1 MIRNYKKM
9 INLRVRSE
17 YSFRYA
23 FGKLDDII
31 KVQGD
36 VACLT
41 DRGNSFGHIPF
52 IQKCKELSKK
62 PIVGVELLFCENPK
76 LKVKYNLFPVTLLAK
91 NHNGLKEIY
100 KLISESTRNKYYDEN
115 RLGFEH
121 LRNISDDVV
130 IIIEDSFLQDY
141 NDKAYYAVTPMT
153 NYGDF
158 KKSKLPFVAMSD
170 NLYCK
175 EDDKKYYEII
185 LGKGVKT
192 IGGKKSFSKC
202 IDRVE
207 PSHILLEEEWK
218 NTILF
223 LNEKQKDEAINRTY
237 EISNIISDFQL
248 PKAELPDAGI
258 KKTLKE
264 LCEEGAKNKDIK
276 LEGEYLERLNLELEV
291 ISQKKFDDYFFIVY
305 DLINFAKEKML
316 VGPARGSS
324 AGSLVCYLLSITE
337 VDPLEHGLLFERFL
351 DSNKQELPDIDIDFQ
366 DDKRDLVFEYAKN
379 KYGAEKTAKLGVVSR
394 YKPRA
399 IIVELSKVLDLK
411 PWDVALLREIFPEAD
426 PTGKY
431 TFDYVFKN
439 EKTAQEFLERNPAFE
454 NCKAIENHARHFG
467 QHAAGLILSKDNLSN
482 YTPIDYLTEGC
493 QIDKHD
499 AEVVNLLKVD
509 ILGLRTLTII
519 QNCLDEIGKDRQWL
533 LDLPLD
539 DKKAF
544 DIINKKK
551 YHGIFQFEGAA
562 LISVARNLHVEE
574 FNDLVAITSLARPG
588 TLINGEAN
596 RYVYNKNKGQIEY
609 QHPILEKYLKE
620 THGIIV
626 YQEQI
631 MKIVRE
637 VGNFSWADTSKI
649 RKAIG
654 KSKGAG
660 YIDQMKPL
668 FLKGCEENNVD
679 QESAEAIWQSI
690 LAMGSYTFNKS
701 HAVAYA
707 MLSYWCMTLKAYY
720 PMEFTLATLK
730 DAKDD
735 VQVIKMLRELVKDGF
750 KYKVFDKDLSE
761 VDWCIKDNTL
771 IGGFTNIKGI
781 AQKKAEI
788 FIRKRQTG
796 EKLTAV
802 QKRLLYDAETPYD
815 YLFEF
820 KEKFGNFYNNW
831 QKFCKEKPVL
841 IQDIE
846 EGDQN
851 IRFLC
856 KTIKVVKKDI
866 NSQYQ
871 LDKRDGLVIE
881 DGCLNF
887 VDLIV
892 SDDTD
897 EIKCRIAR
905 EEFETIGKKI
915 LKDKVGSFYV
925 VRASC
930 CSSFKFLF
938 IHALRKITPEQI
950 NKKLGIDT

>member
-1 MIRNYKKM
+1 M

-23 FGKLDDII
+23 FGKLEDVIN
-31 KVQGD
+31 VQGE

-52 IQKCKELSKK
+52 IKRCKELGKK
-62 PIVGVELLFCENPK
+62 PIVGVELLFCENPT
-76 LKVKYNLFPVTLLAK
+76 LRVRQTLFPVTLLAK
-91 NHNGLKEIY
+91 NHKGLKEIY
-100 KLISESTRNKYYDEN
+100 EMISKSTKNKYYDNN
-115 RLGFEH
+115 RLGFQD
-121 LRNISDDVV
+121 LRNISDNIVV
-130 IIIEDSFLQDY
+130 IIEDSFLQEY
-141 NDKAYYAVTPMT
+141 NKRAYYAITPMT

-158 KKSKLPFVAMSD
+158 KRNKLPFVAMSD

-175 EDDKKYYEII
+175 EDDKRYYEII
-185 LGKGVKT
+185 LGKGVQT

-207 PSHILLEEEWK
+207 LSHILNQEEWK
-218 NTILF
+218 ESVLF
-223 LNEKQKDEAINRTY
+223 LNEEQKKDAINRTY
-237 EISNIISDFQL
+237 KISNLIDEFNL

-258 KKTLKE
+258 NKTLRE
-264 LCEEGAKNKDIK
+264 LCEEGAENKNIK
-276 LEGEYLERLNLELEV
+276 LDGEYLDRLNLELEV

-305 DLINFAKEKML
+305 DLINFAKQRML

-337 VDPLEHGLLFERFL
+337 VDPLKHGLLFERFL

-411 PWDVALLREIFPEAD
+411 PWDVAPLREIFPEAD

-431 TFDYVFKN
+431 TFDYVFEN
-439 EKTAQEFLERNPAFE
+439 EKTAQDFLEIQPAFD

-482 YTPIDYLTEGC
+482 YTPIDYSTEGC

-499 AEVVNLLKVD
+499 AEEVNLLKVD

-551 YHGIFQFEGAA
+551 YHGIFQFEGSA

-596 RYVYNKNKGQIEY
+596 RYVYNKNKGETQY

-654 KSKGAG
+654 KSKGAA

-668 FLKGCEENNVD
+668 FLKGCQENNVD

-707 MLSYWCMTLKAYY
+707 MLSYWCMILKAYY
-720 PMEFTLATLK
+720 PMQFALATLK

-735 VQVIKMLRELVKDGF
+735 TQVIKILRELVKDGF
-750 KYKVFDKDLSE
+750 EYKVFDQELSE
-761 VDWCIKDNTL
+761 VDWCIKDNVL

-788 FIRKRQTG
+788 FVRKRQTG

-802 QKRLLYDAETPYD
+802 QKRLLHDAETPYD

-820 KEKFGNFYNNW
+820 REKFENFYTNW
-831 QKFCKEKPVL
+831 QTFCKEKPVL

-856 KTIKVVKKDI
+856 KSIKVMKKDI
-866 NSQYQ
+866 NSPYQ
-871 LDKRDGLVIE
+871 LEKRNGKRIE
-881 DGCLNF
+881 EGNLNF

-892 SDDTD
+892 GDDTD

-905 EEFETIGKKI
+905 EDFETMGKQI
-915 LKDKVGSFYV
+915 LKDKLGSFYILK
-925 VRASC
+925 ASC

-938 IHALRKITPEQI
+938 INDIKKITPEKI
-950 NKKLGIDT
+950 NSKLGIDT